1 MKITAWKTVEVE
13 CECDVETEQIVN
25 EFAVRVDESAPDYWR
40 RMLPALDCM
49 TLALA
54 RISDETIAAVVE
66 SARIEVHKRL
76 VAEVTRWEPCQKG
89 GA

>member
-25 EFAVRVDESAPDYWR
+25 EFAARVDESAPNYWR

-54 RISDETIAAVVE
+54 RISDETIAAVVK
-66 SARIEVHKRL
+66 SARAEVHKRL
-76 VAEVTRWEPCQKG
+76 VAQAARWEPCPKG
-89 GA
+89 GE